1 MKSLHLVCI
10 LSLFL
15 FSQCNK
21 ENPEPTL
28 PPETTVGANTFGAIV
43 NGEIWSFDK
52 DKGDPIGAS
61 LALNDL
67 LSLSAGFDNDTDRR
81 ESISIAVFGVAVQ
94 VQSYFFSTDD
104 SSVNG
109 DFNYT
114 NLDMLC
120 IYNRSVNENTVFNGS
135 LEITYLDK
143 VRQIVSGRF
152 EFEIFIDGEPREG
165 TNACGVIKVE
175 SGRFD
180 LKYNN

>member
-15 FSQCNK
+15 FSQCEK

-43 NGEIWSFDK
+43 NGEIWSIDLNDSDFS
-52 DKGDPIGAS
+52 GGAS
-61 LALNDL
+61 LPVNSL
-67 LSLSAGFDNDTDRR
+67 LDVGGGFDENRD
-81 ESISIAVFGVAVQ
+81 ESIGFTVFNQIIKEGVYTYSA
-94 VQSYFFSTDD
+94 D
-104 SSVNG
+104 SPEDISFRYKKKVG
-109 DFNYT
+109 
-114 NLDMLC
+114 LC
-120 IYNRSVNENTVFNGS
+120 LYDININENTVFNGS

-165 TNACGVIKVE
+165 TNDCGIIKVE

-180 LKYNN
+180 LKYIN